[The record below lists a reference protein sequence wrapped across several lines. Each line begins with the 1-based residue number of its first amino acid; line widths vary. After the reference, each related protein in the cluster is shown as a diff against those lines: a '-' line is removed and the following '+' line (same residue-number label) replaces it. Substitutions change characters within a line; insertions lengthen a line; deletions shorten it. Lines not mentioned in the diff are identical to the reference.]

1 MKRRVLRLS
10 IPVLTI
16 ASAFVAAAATVP
28 EQPPVPRK
36 APEYEINMPGGKS
49 ILLSS
54 FKGKVVLLEF
64 LNTGCQ
70 HCQHAATL
78 YSKIQKDFGPWGFQ
92 PLGAAINDKA
102 ETLIP
107 PFIRENKVTY
117 PVGFTSMETA
127 VHFLQIDP
135 AKRWG
140 VPQIVVIDRKG
151 TIRYQTAWT
160 GEDKA
165 QDEAFIRNLIDG
177 LLKESA
183 GGSSTAKKAAAK

>member
-1 MKRRVLRLS
+1 MKRRVLSLS
-10 IPVLTI
+10 APVLAL
-16 ASAFVAAAATVP
+16 ASALLAAAATVP

-36 APEYEINMPGGKS
+36 APEYEINMPAGKS

-78 YSKIQKDFGPWGFQ
+78 YSKIQKDFGPRGFQ

-107 PFIRENKVTY
+107 PFVRENKVTY
-117 PVGFTSMETA
+117 PVGFTTMEAT

-140 VPQIVVIDRKG
+140 VPQVVIIDRKG

-165 QDEAFIRNLIDG
+165 QDEAFVRNLIDG
-177 LLKESA
+177 LLKEPA
-183 GGSSTAKKAAAK
+183 GALAAKKATAK